1 MLNTAEFRKLNCT
14 LIVLFPGLLLI
25 AQSHSEKDISM
36 IKQARA
42 ENNAAIAKHDTAGI
56 ARHLLSNFVQVR
68 GNSGQTIGKDLV
80 LQSWQELFNATPEI
94 SYIRT
99 PSEIIISTND
109 TLAWETGSWKAIKSY
124 SKGGKYTAQWKRSEG
139 IWKIRAELFVS
150 LY

>member
-1 MLNTAEFRKLNCT
+1 MLPAALFRKLNCT
-14 LIVLFPGLLLI
+14 LPLLFSGLFLC
-25 AQSHSEKDISM
+25 AQSRSENDIRL

-68 GNSGQTIGKDLV
+68 GNSGQSIGKNLV
-80 LQSWQELFNATPEI
+80 LQSWQELFNENPDI

-124 SKGGKYTAQWKRSEG
+124 SNGGKYTAQWKRSEG
-139 IWKIRAELFVS
+139 VWKIRAELFVS

>member
-1 MLNTAEFRKLNCT
+1 MHNTPEFRKLTCT
-14 LIVLFPGLLLI
+14 IIVLFSGLSLI
-25 AQSHSEKDISM
+25 AQSHIEKDISS
-36 IKQARA
+36 IKQIRT

-68 GNSGQTIGKDLV
+68 GNSGQTIGKEGV
-80 LQSWQELFNATPEI
+80 LQSWQELFNGNPEI

-109 TLAWETGSWKAIKSY
+109 TLAWETGDWKAIKSY
-124 SKGGKYTAQWKRSEG
+124 SKGGKYSAQWKRSEG
-139 IWKIRAELFVS
+139 VWKIRAELFVS